1 MEKHAVGQDVASK
14 QPQGMRA
21 AHQQPSAWRGQR
33 RHETIAGYL
42 FLLPNLLGFLVF
54 SAVPILAAFTLSFT
68 MWDLAAAPRFVGLE
82 NYRTLIGDD
91 LAWKT
96 LFNTFYYSFV
106 AVPTGVLLAFCLAYL
121 MNRQIRGAVIF
132 RTIFFLPSITLGVAV
147 AIVWRW
153 LYHPDLGL
161 FNYVLSLF
169 GIDGPN
175 WLFSTRWAMP
185 ALIIMGNW
193 QGIGYAMLI
202 FLAGLQGIPQ
212 EYYEAATIDGANEWK
227 KLRYITIP
235 LLTPTTFFILV
246 TSLIG
251 AFQGFDQFYIMT
263 QGGPAFATTTL
274 VLYIY
279 NNAFGFFKMG
289 YAAALAAVL
298 FACILLMTAVQWRV
312 ARTWVYGAE
321 N

>member
-1 MEKHAVGQDVASK
+1 MEKHAIGHDVAGK
-14 QPQGMRA
+14 QHRGDA
-21 AHQQPSAWRGQR
+21 ARRQPSAWRGQR
-33 RHETIAGYL
+33 RNETIAGYL
-42 FLLPNLLGFLVF
+42 FLLPNLIGFLVF
-54 SAVPILAAFTLSFT
+54 SALPIVAAFSLSFT
-68 MWDLAAAPRFVGLE
+68 TWDLAAAPRFVGLE
-82 NYRTLIGDD
+82 NYRSLLDDD

-106 AVPTGVLLAFCLAYL
+106 AVPTGVFLAFCLAFL
-121 MNRQIRGAVIF
+121 LNRRIRGAVIF

-169 GIDGPN
+169 GVEGPN

-202 FLAGLQGIPQ
+202 FLAGLQGIPH
-212 EYYEAATIDGANEWK
+212 EYYEAATIDGAGEWK
-227 KLRYITIP
+227 KLRFITLP

-263 QGGPAFATTTL
+263 QGGPAYATTTL

-279 NNAFGFFKMG
+279 SNAFAFFKMG

-298 FACILLMTAVQWRV
+298 FACILIMTAVQWRA
-312 ARTWVYGAE
+312 ARTWVYDAD